1 MKTPENSKTNLD
13 DLIQKIK
20 SEGIEKGKNITRQI
34 CYLPKGMSMAY
45 FGLILVIMYYQTIP
59 DKL

>member
-20 SEGIEKGKNITRQI
+20 SEGVEEAERKKIHIATYRTLCYSKNRNGMKIINEISGK
-34 CYLPKGMSMAY
+34 
-45 FGLILVIMYYQTIP
+45 
-59 DKL
+59 